1 MKNEHL
7 LDLLENVEEKYIA
20 EALQGYDEYD
30 SSRPVEAHEGKTRIT
45 PMKII
50 APIAACLAVV
60 AAAGFAASNIGKL
73 AIFAGNS
80 GESVSASVPA
90 SGGGSAAVKPPAELA
105 FVEELKELVIHK
117 LKADPM
123 CKVETADDYYWD
135 IGMLDIDFD
144 GEDEYLLHML
154 NKNNVAPVFSS
165 VRDPA
170 GVYVFKKTAENG
182 AEDLGYFGAVRNI
195 SLNKIYRA
203 PDGSNRYYYYYAF
216 SGGTPQ
222 EEGILFVSFDSESGQ
237 VKEVL
242 GPHCTLVD
250 TYHYDTGYD
259 KIDEYYDEEGVK
271 ISRYAFKELWA
282 RYPNLP
288 ELTIFNTDISYSVR
302 EEAFEILSDKYGVSV
317 SELRSSYKEWGIVN
331 HAEGCSEG
339 VLTFDNVP
347 ELPDIYVFSYIGQP
361 VKLMGVLEK
370 PGELCEVHN
379 FDYFSDKND
388 QYSYYHTTET
398 GIINGEERTLS
409 YNIFKVKVAENGTH
423 TSENVLA
430 IGRDPAS
437 GSLFIRSGGRDISPE
452 EFTEELLKYNYPGH
466 EIIPLDRKTMIEAGL
481 KLSDFY
487 HPISLAKP
495 AYYTGVPYASHDD
508 YYCWERA
515 TFCTAA
521 LGDYEISLLG
531 ENIVRTDYKNEKDSV
546 YGVVTL
552 FVTLTK
558 NGEFLDLVEIT
569 PKGSFF
575 TEYAADYT
583 PVIKDRVDDMLA
595 ADEARGTVDLS
606 FFTFDSAETVTFS
619 VENNKLFLL
628 H

>member
-60 AAAGFAASNIGKL
+60 AAAGFAVSNIDKL

-90 SGGGSAAVKPPAELA
+90 SGGSSAAVKPPAELA

-144 GEDEYLLHML
+144 GEDEYLLHMS
-154 NKNNVAPVFSS
+154 NKYNVVHVLSS

-182 AEDLGYFGAVRNI
+182 AEDLGFFGSGNDF

-203 PDGSNRYYYYYAF
+203 PDGSNRYYYYYGF
-216 SGGTPQ
+216 SGNPTLMQ
-222 EEGILFVSFDSESGQ
+222 GITFVSFDSESGQ
-237 VKEVL
+237 VKETL
-242 GPHCTLVD
+242 GAYCSLVD
-250 TYHYDTGYD
+250 VYNGKDGGD
-259 KIDEYYDEEGVK
+259 KIDEYYDNDGSE
-271 ISRYAFKELWA
+271 ISRYEFQELWNK
-282 RYPNLP
+282 YPNLP
-288 ELTIFNTDISYSVR
+288 ELTITSTDVTHSVR
-302 EEAFEILSDKYGVSV
+302 EEAFEILSAKYGVPI
-317 SELRSSYKEWGIVN
+317 SELRSSYREWGVVI
-331 HAEGCSEG
+331 HDEGCREG

-347 ELPDIYVFSYIGQP
+347 MLPDIYVFSYFDKP
-361 VKLMGVLEK
+361 VELIGVLQK
-370 PGELCEVHN
+370 PGELSNVRN

-388 QYSYYHTTET
+388 SYSYYHTTET
-398 GIINGEERTLS
+398 GIIDGEERTLS
-409 YNIFKVKVAENGTH
+409 YNIFRVNIDENGVH

-430 IGRDPAS
+430 IGRDPAN
-437 GSLFIRSGGRDISPE
+437 GKLFMRSGGRDISPE
-452 EFTEELLKYNYPGH
+452 EFTEEVKKYNYPGH
-466 EIIPLDRKTMIEAGL
+466 VVIPLDRETMIEAGL
-481 KLSDFY
+481 KLGDFY
-487 HPISLAKP
+487 SPISVYYVP
-495 AYYTGVPYASHDD
+495 YYTGVPQASHDD
-508 YYCWERA
+508 YFCWDRA

-521 LGDYEISLLG
+521 LGEYEISLLG
-531 ENIVRTDYKNEKDSV
+531 EHIVRTDYMGKNDSV

-558 NGEFLDLVEIT
+558 NGELLDLAEIT
-569 PKGSFF
+569 PKGDFF
-575 TEYAADYT
+575 TEYSADYT
-583 PVIKDRVDDMLA
+583 PVIQDRVDDMLA
-595 ADEARGTVDLS
+595 VDEARGTVDLS

-619 VENNKLFLL
+619 VENNKLSLL